1 MSGSGP
7 HPKAPRG
14 RALVVDDNPLI
25 RELIADFLQHMG
37 LRVRVAPDG
46 STALAV
52 FAGDRFDVLF
62 VDFHMPGMTGLEVAA
77 AVRKTDAQI
86 PIILVTA
93 QAALFA
99 GDELS
104 QTGISHVLPK
114 PFTLNEIVAC
124 LRLTC
129 ITLETEVLTDDDGRT
144 YTDA

>member
-7 HPKAPRG
+7 HPKDPRG

-52 FAGDRFDVLF
+52 FTGDRFDVLF
-62 VDFHMPGMTGLEVAA
+62 VDFHMPGMSGLEVAA
-77 AVRKTDAQI
+77 AVRRTDPLI

-93 QAALFA
+93 QAPMLKAE
-99 GDELS
+99 ELS

-114 PFTLNEIVAC
+114 PFTLNDIMAC
-124 LRLTC
+124 LRLTH
-129 ITLETEVLTDDDGRT
+129 ITLESEALTDLDGRT
-144 YTDA
+144 YKDA